1 MLNAGHQILR
11 IITAFIIGPIV
22 TLIAIGFNV
31 PILISLF
38 GGVVCFVMTLFIM
51 KMSQRRGARK
61 KFNLTKS
68 EYNLIE
74 EQLEEANDT
83 ARQLSSLFT
92 KVRSIKGFRQL
103 YDMNKIARR
112 IINIVKTNP
121 QKFYRVETFFYAHLP
136 SIGELADKYV
146 LLAREKMKDY
156 EVKLALQETQLALDN
171 YQKILNDDLK
181 EVLADDIE
189 SLKMELDFAKMTSAR
204 HSKKSEPLSAHFTAI
219 KQQSKQQEP
228 EQEAFEKAL
237 QHYAEAEQKI
247 ELSKKESYEK
257 QQDIPYKEPE
267 LMPIRRT
274 SRVERR
280 QQREMHK

>member
-1 MLNAGHQILR
+1 MLNTGHQLLR

-22 TLIAIGFNV
+22 TSIAIGFFNV
-31 PILISLF
+31 PILLSLF
-38 GGVVCFVMTLFIM
+38 GGVVSFIMTLVIM
-51 KMSQRRGARK
+51 KTSQRRRARK

-68 EYNLIE
+68 EYRSIE

-83 ARQLSSLFT
+83 VHQLSSLFT

-136 SIGELADKYV
+136 SIGELAEKYV

-156 EVKLALQETQLALDN
+156 EIKLALQETQLALDN

-204 HSKKSEPLSAHFTAI
+204 HSKKSEPVP
-219 KQQSKQQEP
+219 QQFEQARQDTP

-247 ELSKKESYEK
+247 ELSKKEQYDER
-257 QQDIPYKEPE
+257 QDLPYQEPE
-267 LMPIRRT
+267 LLPIKRQ